1 MTGKIKLVHSGG
13 NAVSIAV
20 PTSNPSSSE
29 VEFKLPGSDG
39 SANQVLKTDGSGNL
53 SFAADSGGIT
63 EADSWVLATT
73 YTASSGTDTTEPVTN
88 LARSSFTG
96 FGYLGSGMTESSGVF
111 TFPSTGFYLVTAQF
125 MINIQSSK
133 AAPQEQV
140 EIRFTTDNSTYTD
153 ASKGRTFGED
163 YSDSR
168 YSTITI
174 SALLDI
180 TNVSTHKV
188 RFKTIMSNTT
198 RVIGNNTIGN
208 ATNFKFIRLGD
219 T

>member
-1 MTGKIKLVHSGG
+1 MAIAINGSGTVTGISVGG
-13 NAVSIAV
+13 LPDGIVDTDMLANNAV
-20 PTSNPSSSE
+20 TSA
-29 VEFKLPGSDG
+29 KATGR
-39 SANQVLKTDGSGNL
+39 
-53 SFAADSGGIT
+53 GIT
-63 EADSWVLATT
+63 EADSWDLTTT

-125 MINIQSSK
+125 MINIQSNR